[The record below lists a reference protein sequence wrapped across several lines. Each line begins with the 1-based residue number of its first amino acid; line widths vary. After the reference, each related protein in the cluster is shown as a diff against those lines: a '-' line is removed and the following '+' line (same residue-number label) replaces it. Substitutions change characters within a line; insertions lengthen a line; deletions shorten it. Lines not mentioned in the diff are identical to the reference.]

1 MTWNVFVKL
10 ASDGFFSFLQI
21 FLPNAQP
28 RPHSHPPSVKAP
40 EPAKPAALVDLL
52 SLHTPAPAPVSA
64 PVPAATTSAGLL
76 NSLAQPPAPQPA
88 KTGLENEVM
97 SQNCPSMDVTF
108 HYMALLMHVGRNFK
122 MCWIHSEYF
131 LPLIVIYV

>member
-1 MTWNVFVKL
+1 MTWNGLFKL
-10 ASDGFFSFLQI
+10 TSDRFFSFLQI

-28 RPHSHPPSVKAP
+28 RPHSHPPPVKAP

-52 SLHTPAPAPVSA
+52 SLDTPAPASVSA
-64 PVPAATTSAGLL
+64 PVPAASTTAGLL

-97 SQNCPSMDVTF
+97 SQNHPSMHVIWHYITF
-108 HYMALLMHVGRNFK
+108 ACG
-122 MCWIHSEYF
+122 
-131 LPLIVIYV
+131 